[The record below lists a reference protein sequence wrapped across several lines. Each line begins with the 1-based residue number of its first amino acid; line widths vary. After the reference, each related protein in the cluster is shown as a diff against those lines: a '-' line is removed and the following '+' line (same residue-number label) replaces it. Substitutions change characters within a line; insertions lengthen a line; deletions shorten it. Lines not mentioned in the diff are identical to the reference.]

1 MNCTEP
7 PALEIDG
14 LSVSYR
20 SGLRNRQI
28 LQDLSLCIARGESY
42 GLVGESGCGKST
54 AALAVARYLPWGGTI
69 TAGKVKIV
77 GKDVYR
83 LSNPELRGLRAR
95 SLAMVYQDPG
105 RALNPSLT
113 VARQLSEVFDVVG
126 FSHRDSLAKA
136 AEMLRRV
143 RIHDPTR
150 VLEQYPHQLS
160 GGMQQRVVIA
170 MALAVGRDLIILDEP
185 TTGLDATVEA
195 EVLDLIEDL
204 RKEFGIAVLM
214 IGHNLSVI
222 RRMCDR
228 VGVLYA
234 GTLVEEGPTTDLLDG
249 PRHPYTEG
257 LMRCLP
263 KMGRSKREARLDTI
277 PGFLPTSPI
286 IAPGCVYADR
296 CGLADELCRTVVPP
310 MIDLGGRHSRC
321 HHHARTPQLPRNA
334 LGAARLP
341 STTNPKVL
349 VTIKDLRKTYGPEPH
364 GVKVLNGISLE
375 IRAGET
381 LGLVG
386 ESGSGKSTLARI
398 LLGLTG
404 PDSGSEVVFDDAP
417 LPALAERRSHE
428 QVRAIQMVFQN
439 PDSALNRAQRIQT
452 ILLRPLKRLA
462 GITGSQA
469 WQRME
474 DLFEAVRLNQHYMR
488 SRPRQLSGGL
498 KQRVAIARAFAG
510 NPQLV
515 VCDEPTSA
523 LDVSVQAAILN
534 LLADL
539 QAQQNVAYLFVSHDL
554 KVVRYLSDRIAVL
567 YRGRV
572 VESGSSEQVFSGP
585 NHPYTASLLSAGSE
599 DRQRRQGTKQ
609 TDLPGKS
616 STGCC
621 YESGCSFR
629 IEGVCDVVEPLSK
642 EVEDGHFIACHAA
655 QLPQGLIGHSRVKEQ
670 ATRPSNGQAWS
681 ARRHS
686 AGARA
691 TGNDRQ

>member
-1 MNCTEP
+1 MNWTEP

-14 LSVSYR
+14 LNVSYR
-20 SGLRNRQI
+20 SGLKHRQI
-28 LQDLSLCIARGESY
+28 LHDLSLCIARGESY

-54 AALAVARYLPWGGTI
+54 AALAVARYLPWGGRI
-69 TAGKVKIV
+69 TAGNIKIV
-77 GKDVYR
+77 GKDVYK
-83 LSNPELRGLRAR
+83 LSKPELRGLRAR

-113 VARQLSEVFDVVG
+113 VGRQLSEVFDVVG
-126 FSHRDSLAKA
+126 FSYRDSLAKA

-143 RIHDPTR
+143 RIQDPTR

-204 RKEFGIAVLM
+204 RREFGIAVLM

-234 GTLVEEGPTTDLLDG
+234 GTLVEEGPTVDLLDA

-277 PGFLPTSPI
+277 PGFLPTSSI

-310 MIDLGGRHSRC
+310 MVDLSGRQSRC
-321 HHHARTPQLPRNA
+321 HHHAQTPQLPRNA
-334 LGAARLP
+334 LDATRQSRTLD
-341 STTNPKVL
+341 PKIL
-349 VTIKDLRKTYGPEPH
+349 VSIKDLRKTYGPESH

-404 PDSGSEVVFDDAP
+404 PDAGSEVVFDDAP
-417 LPALAERRSHE
+417 LPALAGRRSQE

-439 PDSALNRAQRIQT
+439 PDSALNRAHRIQT
-452 ILLRPLKRLA
+452 ILLRPLTRLA

-469 WQRME
+469 LQQIGN
-474 DLFEAVRLNQHYMR
+474 LFEAVRLNPHYMR

-510 NPQLV
+510 NPRLV

-539 QAQQNVAYLFVSHDL
+539 QAEQNVAYLFVSHDL

-585 NHPYTASLLSAGSE
+585 NHPYTASLLAAGSE
-599 DRQRRQGTKQ
+599 DRQHGQYDVQ
-609 TDLPGKS
+609 TNMLGEDSP
-616 STGCC
+616 GCC
-621 YESGCSFR
+621 FESRCSHSLA
-629 IEGVCDVVEPLSK
+629 GMCDVAAPQSR
-642 EVEDGHFIACHAA
+642 EVEDGHFIACHLA
-655 QLPQGLIGHSRVKEQ
+655 QLPHGRANDGRVREQ
-670 ATRPSNGQAWS
+670 A
-681 ARRHS
+681 
-686 AGARA
+686 
-691 TGNDRQ
+691 